1 MLAASSSSS
10 STGIAILLVILY
22 FLPTIIATTRKTTNA
37 GSVFT
42 LNLLLGWTIIGW
54 WMALG
59 LASSGAATRHKPHE
73 PTRLTA
79 EEWAALDVRP
89 PEPRRVDRGGF

>member
-1 MLAASSSSS
+1 MLASSSSS
-10 STGIAILLVILY
+10 SSGVVGVLIALY
-22 FLPTIIATTRKTTNA
+22 FLPTIIAVCRKTTNR

-42 LNLLLGWTIIGW
+42 MNLLLGWTIIGW

-59 LASSGAATRHKPHE
+59 LASSGAATRHKPQAVADE

-79 EEWAALDVRP
+79 EEWATLAAVGKP
-89 PEPRRVDRGGF
+89 PDPFG